1 MQKYNPIL
9 QPILKWVGG
18 KRQLIKEISP
28 LIPRNISTYV
38 EPFVGG
44 GAVLFNVQPKRAII
58 NDLNEELINTYR
70 VIKNYPE
77 ELIQKLMYHNENN
90 NEEYFYNL
98 RALDRDVKYKNIGEI
113 SRAARIIYLNK
124 TCYNGLYRV
133 NSSGFFNTPYGKY
146 KSPNIVNETMIRAMT
161 NYFNSSSV
169 KILNGDYKLALK
181 GLRKGS
187 FVYFDPPY
195 VPISTSSSFT
205 GYTEQGFG
213 LDDQLDLK
221 KECDKLNAKGI
232 KFLLSNS
239 DTPFIR
245 ELYADYNIKTVQ
257 AKRAINSNASK
268 RGDINEVLVY
278 NYEV

>member
-90 NEEYFYNL
+90 NEEYFYKL

-161 NYFNSSSV
+161 NYFNSSNV